1 MYLNFGLVDRLPKVD
16 IKDFKSIADLD
27 RAMPAA
33 GFVAGTYDAKDD
45 DTYESGEVKVSRTYA
60 SVRDLGACSQVQAL
74 NMHPDQILPPSEAED
89 FDFEECD
96 DSD

>member
-1 MYLNFGLVDRLPKVD
+1 VC
-16 IKDFKSIADLD
+16 DLILLTLCLLFPSSL
-27 RAMPAA
+27 PAA
-33 GFVAGTYDAKDD
+33 GFGAGTYDAKDD
-45 DTYESGEVKVSRTYA
+45 DTYESCEVEVSRTYA

-74 NMHPDQILPPSEAED
+74 NMHPDQILPPSETED